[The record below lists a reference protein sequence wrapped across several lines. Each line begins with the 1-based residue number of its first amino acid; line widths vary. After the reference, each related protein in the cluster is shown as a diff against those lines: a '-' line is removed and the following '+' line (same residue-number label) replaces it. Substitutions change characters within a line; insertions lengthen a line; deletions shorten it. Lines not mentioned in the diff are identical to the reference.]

1 MKMVKK
7 SKISLIGKI
16 IAIAGAIFSIIMIS
30 GKWLDLYQVPM
41 IFGNNIPHEY
51 SLYDISDL
59 LDTFNMYI
67 DDEALGAIAAFFSI
81 SATVVVILNI
91 LNIILTLIDT
101 KAVRISAILATIV
114 GFVVTAAYL
123 FAVNE
128 INAEMKEATYG
139 GIKELLRTTS
149 NPYWLI
155 AFSILSNIGCRLKKR
170 DNNFGASN
178 NQSAKKQICT
188 QCGAE
193 TEYGSAFCNSCGAK
207 FDMQTANNN
216 DIKFCTN
223 CGAKMSSEAG
233 FCTECGNKA
242 E

>member
-1 MKMVKK
+1 MKMIKK

-16 IAIAGAIFSIIMIS
+16 IAIAASIFSIIMIS

-67 DDEALGAIAAFFSI
+67 DDGTLGAIAAFFSI

-101 KAVRISAILATIV
+101 KAVRSSAILAAIV
-114 GFVVTAAYL
+114 GVVVTAAYL

-155 AFSILSNIGCRLKKR
+155 AFSILSNIGCRLKKKG
-170 DNNFGASN
+170 NNFEASN

-193 TEYGSAFCNSCGAK
+193 TEYGSAFCSSCGERLV
-207 FDMQTANNN
+207 MQTANN
-216 DIKFCTN
+216 DDVKFCTN

>member
-1 MKMVKK
+1 MTKK

-16 IAIAGAIFSIIMIS
+16 IVIAASILSIIMIS

-41 IFGNNIPHEY
+41 IFGKNIPHEY
-51 SLYDISDL
+51 SLHDISDF

-67 DDEALGAIAAFFSI
+67 DDEALGAIATFFSV
-81 SATVVVILNI
+81 SATVVVILNV
-91 LNIILTLIDT
+91 LNIILILVNT
-101 KAVRISAILATIV
+101 KAVKASAILAAIV
-114 GFVVTAAYL
+114 GVIVTAAYL

-155 AFSILSNIGCRLKKR
+155 AFSILSNVGCRLKKK
-170 DNNFGASN
+170 DNNFGSSS

-193 TEYGSAFCNSCGAK
+193 TEYGSAFCSSCGAK
-207 FDMQTANNN
+207 FDMQTTNNN

-223 CGAKMSSEAG
+223 GGAKMSSETG
-233 FCTECGNKA
+233 FCTECGNKV